1 MKFGEST
8 IGVGM
13 GVGVVAAT
21 YAIGIATQ
29 HGYPPLQR
37 LLLPVSG
44 ALGFVCA
51 MCAGLDLQE
60 RCERYERLLRKN
72 GIDPASPDTGS
83 QP

>member
-8 IGVGM
+8 IGAGI
-13 GVGVVAAT
+13 GLGVVAAI

-51 MCAGLDLQE
+51 ISVGLDLQE
-60 RCERYERLLRKN
+60 RCQRYERLLRKN
-72 GIDPASPDTGS
+72 GIDPASPD
-83 QP
+83 

>member
-1 MKFGEST
+1 MKFGEAT
-8 IGVGM
+8 IGMGM
-13 GVGVVAAT
+13 GAGVVAAT
-21 YAIGIATQ
+21 YAIGIASQ

-51 MCAGLDLQE
+51 VSAGLDLQQ

-72 GIDPASPDTGS
+72 RIDPASPD
-83 QP
+83 